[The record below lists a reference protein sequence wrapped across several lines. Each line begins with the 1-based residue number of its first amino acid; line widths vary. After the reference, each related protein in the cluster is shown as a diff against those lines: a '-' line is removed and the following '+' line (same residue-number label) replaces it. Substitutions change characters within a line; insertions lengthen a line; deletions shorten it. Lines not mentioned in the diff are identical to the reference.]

1 MTCVVSSEWVVGI
14 GFREDCIDLAESDV
28 VVVVV
33 VIVVIV
39 VIGADARIV
48 ETSVDVILHRKG
60 AKAKGV
66 STVEIG
72 YNQRVEG

>member
-1 MTCVVSSEWVVGI
+1 MTCVVSSEWAVGV
-14 GFREDCIDLAESDV
+14 GFREGCIDLAESDFV

-33 VIVVIV
+33 VAVII
-39 VIGADARIV
+39 IGADARIV
-48 ETSVDVILHRKG
+48 ETSVDVVLHRKG

-72 YNQRVEG
+72 YNQWVEG

>member
-1 MTCVVSSEWVVGI
+1 MTCVVFSEWVVGY
-14 GFREDCIDLAESDV
+14 GFREGCIDLAESDV

-33 VIVVIV
+33 VVVV

-48 ETSVDVILHRKG
+48 ETSVDVVLHRKG
-60 AKAKGV
+60 AEAKGV

-72 YNQRVEG
+72 YNQWVEG